1 MRSIVFW
8 TALALIL
15 LAGVLSTKT
24 FENEF
29 FFFAGYAILQ
39 ATIMAVAWN
48 ILGGFTGYVNF
59 GSAGFFAIGAYTSI
73 ALSKAIDPPMI
84 VPLVVAAS
92 IGGLVGFGT
101 GYLTLRLRGV
111 YFAIATLAMAIV
123 FETFV
128 NNWEYVGAATGAYIL
143 TPETVFFFDN
153 YIEFL
158 FALILLLAL
167 MAIAIARHLKISR
180 IGRGLTAI
188 RDDEVAAEC
197 TGVPTLRLKLV
208 STTTMGALMAIAGVP
223 YPFFVTFVDPLSAFN
238 LTIAVNAIAMPMIG
252 GTGTW
257 FGPVVGALLLG
268 SIQEIATVT
277 ISSEA
282 NVLIVGVLLVIFIM
296 VAPQGIVGLIQD
308 QWRKRRGHG

>member
-8 TALALIL
+8 TAVAAIFVI
-15 LAGVLSTKT
+15 GVVSTKI

-29 FFFAGYAILQ
+29 YFFAGYAILQ

-59 GSAGFFAIGAYTSI
+59 GSAGFFALGAYTSI
-73 ALSKAIDPPMI
+73 ALSKALDPPMI
-84 VPLVVAAS
+84 VALLVAALL
-92 IGGLVGFGT
+92 GGLVGLGT

-128 NNWEYVGAATGAYIL
+128 NNWAFVGGATGAYIL
-143 TPETVFFFDN
+143 TPETVPFFDS

-158 FALILLLAL
+158 FALILFLAL
-167 MAIAIARHLKISR
+167 MAIAIARYLKISR
-180 IGRGLTAI
+180 IGQGLAAI
-188 RDDEVAAEC
+188 RDDEIAAEC
-197 TGVPTLRLKLV
+197 AGVPTLRLKLV

-223 YPFFVTFVDPLSAFN
+223 YPFFVTYVDPLSAFN

-282 NVLIVGVLLVIFIM
+282 NVLIVGVLLVTFIM

-308 QWRKRRGHG
+308 RWRKRRAHG